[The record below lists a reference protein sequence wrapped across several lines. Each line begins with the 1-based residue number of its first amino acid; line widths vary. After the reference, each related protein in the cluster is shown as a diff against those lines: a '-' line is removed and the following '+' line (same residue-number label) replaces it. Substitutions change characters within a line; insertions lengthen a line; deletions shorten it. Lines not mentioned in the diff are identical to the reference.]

1 MLRNVARNSTLT
13 NWQFMVD
20 MDMAPSRFARKSF
33 VHLAKRKKLD
43 PAESRVYVLPAVEV
57 KEGQKMPETRT
68 DVLKRWGD
76 DVQPFHN
83 WCEICYKKSQ
93 DYSRF
98 EYILFAKN
106 SGF

>member
-1 MLRNVARNSTLT
+1 MRQEGTRRLVPQLL
-13 NWQFMVD
+13 
-20 MDMAPSRFARKSF
+20 MAPSRFARKSF

-43 PAESRVYVLPAVEV
+43 PAESRVYVLPALEV
-57 KEGQKMPETRT
+57 KEGHKMPDTRT

-98 EYILFAKN
+98 EYILFDKN